1 MEIPSKPGHDQYCT
15 FSNQETLMAPL
26 AEDHIEGTLLHN
38 AQKTWLGAME
48 DIDVFTQNSNAFK
61 FDSERILTPTRIQD
75 YCIEASKRKACQPS
89 NMYNC
94 T

>member
-1 MEIPSKPGHDQYCT
+1 
-15 FSNQETLMAPL
+15 MAPL
-26 AEDHIEGTLLHN
+26 AEDHIEGTVLHN

-75 YCIEASKRKACQPS
+75 YCIEASKRKACQSS

-94 T
+94 TYSGPHVLF